1 MIFDLYSIIL
11 IQILL
16 NPILHCQVYRMLHPS
31 YLLNPTYLSILSTQP
46 NLISDSFLAKK
57 YTLDMFPR
65 THIEGL
71 SRVDRFTFILWN
83 PVFSILP
90 ELYFLDIKQMVST
103 CNERGGLMS
112 FTLSVVGNTSKAL
125 FALSV
130 GGNIST
136 LIQNS
141 NSQLFLHLLSS
152 LNPPNPFGQSHTS
165 LVK

>member
-71 SRVDRFTFILWN
+71 SRVDRFTFISWN

-90 ELYFLDIKQMVST
+90 EHYFLDIKHTVST
-103 CNERGGLMS
+103 WNDSITLMS
-112 FTLSVVGNTSKAL
+112 GMYFSFCPSKETGQWWFLWRLSVKVNR
-125 FALSV
+125 
-130 GGNIST
+130 ST
-136 LIQNS
+136 V
-141 NSQLFLHLLSS
+141 F
-152 LNPPNPFGQSHTS
+152 
-165 LVK
+165 VR

>member
-71 SRVDRFTFILWN
+71 SRVDRFTFIL
-83 PVFSILP
+83 
-90 ELYFLDIKQMVST
+90 
-103 CNERGGLMS
+103 
-112 FTLSVVGNTSKAL
+112 
-125 FALSV
+125 
-130 GGNIST
+130 
-136 LIQNS
+136 
-141 NSQLFLHLLSS
+141 
-152 LNPPNPFGQSHTS
+152 
-165 LVK
+165 